1 MRTEP
6 IERSTMLTTQQP
18 AGLLAAAPRAS
29 ATAPILG
36 SAGDTLMK
44 LDLGRLLSTRLLIQA
59 ASNGGKS
66 WALRRILEQTHGRVQ
81 QLVIDPEGELVT
93 LAERYDYLVCAPEGG
108 DARLT
113 PDNGTA
119 VARTI
124 YLSGRLAILAI
135 NDLGLEEMRRFV
147 GDFLRGLLAIPKDS
161 WHFAVAAIDE
171 AQLFAPQHDKAESK
185 KPMIDLATRGRK
197 RGLGSVFATQRI
209 AMLNKG
215 VVSQLVNKLI
225 GLTTL
230 DIDVARAA
238 DELGMSARHAREL
251 LGKVAT
257 GEFYAYGPALSHDL
271 IKVRIGPVQT
281 RHGVL
286 GSFEDSTPTATCSKE
301 DLIAALE
308 LTISSVEEKQDCDG
322 WGDDETQAPDCDD
335 AGMRRYRAIRP
346 FLDPRKRGKAALE
359 WRAKQLD
366 VGLSTLYRWLQRYDP
381 KIGPKSLAGSRK
393 RCVAVATREK
403 PAKAGGKIAT
413 GRKSADATAVEIK
426 ANYWL
431 SVETPDNWIADK
443 VTGFSLMGIADRKKA
458 LAQTVEAGDLILT
471 YVKGRGFADI
481 RRVVTKGLVAL
492 RGPRS
497 LHRWLVSLCNR
508 DGGGAGPAIRRPH
521 PG

>member
-1 MRTEP
+1 
-6 IERSTMLTTQQP
+6 
-18 AGLLAAAPRAS
+18 
-29 ATAPILG
+29 
-36 SAGDTLMK
+36 
-44 LDLGRLLSTRLLIQA
+44 
-59 ASNGGKS
+59 
-66 WALRRILEQTHGRVQ
+66 
-81 QLVIDPEGELVT
+81 
-93 LAERYDYLVCAPEGG
+93 
-108 DARLT
+108 
-113 PDNGTA
+113 
-119 VARTI
+119 
-124 YLSGRLAILAI
+124 
-135 NDLGLEEMRRFV
+135 
-147 GDFLRGLLAIPKDS
+147 
-161 WHFAVAAIDE
+161 
-171 AQLFAPQHDKAESK
+171 
-185 KPMIDLATRGRK
+185 
-197 RGLGSVFATQRI
+197 
-209 AMLNKG
+209 
-215 VVSQLVNKLI
+215 
-225 GLTTL
+225 
-230 DIDVARAA
+230 
-238 DELGMSARHAREL
+238 
-251 LGKVAT
+251 
-257 GEFYAYGPALSHDL
+257 
-271 IKVRIGPVQT
+271 VRIGPVQT

-381 KIGPKSLAGSRK
+381 KIGPKSLAGSRN
-393 RCVAVATREK
+393 RCDALATREK